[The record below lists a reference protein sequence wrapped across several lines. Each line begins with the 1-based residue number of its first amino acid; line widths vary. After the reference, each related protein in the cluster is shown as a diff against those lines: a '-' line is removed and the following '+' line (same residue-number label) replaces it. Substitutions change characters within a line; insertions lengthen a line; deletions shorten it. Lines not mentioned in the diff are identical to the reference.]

1 MNKEKAKRARVFA
14 YFCVGLAIVNFA
26 IYVAKSLFPADRDP
40 SPALLITGMAALLA
54 GIIGLARAKKA
65 SQE

>member
-14 YFCVGLAIVNFA
+14 YFCLGLSIVNLA
-26 IYVAKSLFPADRDP
+26 LYIAKSLFADSDP
-40 SPALLITGMAALLA
+40 SPALLITGMAMLIA
-54 GIIGLARAKKA
+54 GSIGLARAKKA

>member
-14 YFCVGLAIVNFA
+14 YLFFGLAIVSFA
-26 IYVAKSLFPADRDP
+26 IYGAKSLFAADSDP
-40 SPALLITGMAALLA
+40 SPALVITGIAMLIA
-54 GIIGLARAKKA
+54 GSIGLARAKKA